1 MLDQAK
7 RIFGASEE
15 VDEESNTELM
25 GMLDMPLL
33 SLLDFQEAHMETPAL
48 EVVDG
53 LLRQVHGPAR

>member
-1 MLDQAK
+1 
-7 RIFGASEE
+7 
-15 VDEESNTELM
+15 
-25 GMLDMPLL
+25 MPLL